1 MSTSLSTRGRMAD
14 PAAGGELVD
23 FSKTPSAET
32 FKLRIQLLDEGSR
45 SIMLTDTGN
54 MKIKIRC
61 YAAGGGENAMHAH
74 HNQDHSFIVLEGQAR
89 FYGPQGEVRDLGRN
103 DGIMLR
109 SGCYYCFE
117 NSGSEP
123 LIVLRIESITEDGIK
138 SGSDPNVRLGMH
150 GQQIEPHA
158 VENNREKPVRPRP
171 NAFYE

>member
-1 MSTSLSTRGRMAD
+1 MSANLSTRGRMAD
-14 PAAGGELVD
+14 PAKGGELVD
-23 FSKTPSAET
+23 FSKTPAPET

-74 HNQDHSFIVLEGQAR
+74 HNQDHSFIVLQGNAR
-89 FYGPQGEVRDLGRN
+89 FYGPQGEVRDLARN
-103 DGIMLR
+103 DGIMLP

-117 NSGSEP
+117 NSGAEP
-123 LIVLRIESITEDGIK
+123 LVVLRIESITKEG
-138 SGSDPNVRLGMH
+138 GDPNVRLGMH

-158 VENNREKPVRPRP
+158 VENNREKPIRPRP
-171 NAFYE
+171 GAFYE

>member
-1 MSTSLSTRGRMAD
+1 MSTQLSTRGRMAD
-14 PAAGGELVD
+14 PASGGDLVD
-23 FSKTPSAET
+23 FSKTPPPEL
-32 FKLRIQLLDEGSR
+32 FKLRIQLLDQGSR
-45 SIMLTDTGN
+45 SEMLTDTGN

-89 FYGPQGEVRDLGRN
+89 FYGPQGEVHDLVRN
-103 DGIMLR
+103 QGIMLR

-123 LIVLRIESITEDGIK
+123 LVVLRIESITAEG
-138 SGSDPNVRLGMH
+138 GDPNVRLGMH

-158 VENNREKPVRPRP
+158 PENNREKAIKARPG
-171 NAFYE
+171 AFYE

>member
-14 PAAGGELVD
+14 PAQGGELVD
-23 FSKTPSAET
+23 FSKTPPAET

-45 SIMLTDTGN
+45 SEMLSDTGN
-54 MKIKIRC
+54 LKIKIRC

-74 HNQDHSFIVLEGQAR
+74 HGQDHSFVVLQGQAR

-103 DGIMLR
+103 DGIMLP

-117 NSGSEP
+117 NAGTEP
-123 LIVLRIESITEDGIK
+123 LVVLRIESITKDG
-138 SGSDPNVRLGMH
+138 GDPNVRLGMH

-158 VENNREKPVRPRP
+158 VENNREKPICPRP

>member
-1 MSTSLSTRGRMAD
+1 MSTNLSTRGRMAD
-14 PAAGGELVD
+14 PAAGELVD
-23 FSKTPSAET
+23 FSKTPAAEL

-45 SIMLTDTGN
+45 SDMLTDTGN

-74 HNQDHSFIVLEGQAR
+74 HNQDHSFIVLQGQAR
-89 FYGPQGEVRDLGRN
+89 FYGPQGEVQNLGRN

-123 LIVLRIESITEDGIK
+123 LVVLRIESITSEG
-138 SGSDPNVRLGMH
+138 GNPNIRLGMH

-158 VENNREKPVRPRP
+158 VENNREKPTRPRP
-171 NAFYE
+171 GAFYE

>member
-1 MSTSLSTRGRMAD
+1 MAD
-14 PAAGGELVD
+14 PTAGGELVD
-23 FSKTPSAET
+23 FSKTPAAEV

-45 SIMLTDTGN
+45 SDMLTDTGN

-74 HNQDHSFIVLEGQAR
+74 HNQDHSFIVLQGQAR
-89 FYGPQGEVRDLGRN
+89 FYGPQGEVRDLSRN
-103 DGIMLR
+103 DGIMLP

-123 LIVLRIESITEDGIK
+123 LVVLRIESITEEGVK
-138 SGSDPNVRLGMH
+138 AGGDPNVRLGMH

-158 VENNREKPVRPRP
+158 VENNREKTLRPRP
-171 NAFYE
+171 GAFYE

>member
-1 MSTSLSTRGRMAD
+1 MSTSLSARGRMAD
-14 PAAGGELVD
+14 PAGGGEPVD
-23 FSKTPSAET
+23 FSKTPAAEV

-45 SIMLTDTGN
+45 SDMLTDTGN
-54 MKIKIRC
+54 LKIKIRC

-74 HNQDHSFIVLEGQAR
+74 HNQDHGFIVLQGQAR
-89 FYGPQGEVRDLGRN
+89 FYGPQGEARDLGRN

-109 SGCYYCFE
+109 AGCYYCFE

-123 LIVLRIESITEDGIK
+123 LVVLRIESIVKDG
-138 SGSDPNVRLGMH
+138 GDPNVRLGMH

-158 VENNREKPVRPRP
+158 VENNREKPTRPRP